1 MHQILMKMKCLRI
14 QISILLYDFLISDTD
29 ASIRDSLSLMGFSSE
44 SIDIVVIIL
53 LISYRLFVNANLVI

>member
-14 QISILLYDFLISDTD
+14 QISIRLYDFLISDTD
-29 ASIRDSLSLMGFSSE
+29 ASIRESLSLMGFSSE
-44 SIDIVVIIL
+44 SINIVVIIL

>member
-53 LISYRLFVNANLVI
+53 LISYRLFVNVNLVI